1 MSYKN
6 KYNRTKSINK
16 NRINFISFDRTGKNV
31 DYYYPENYKDYEGV
45 YEPTDFYVIRDYDL
59 LKRQLDDIYSYCHDP
74 NFPYLYWNNKLITM
88 GTININTEQMI
99 TYMNKYKGFDIIYN
113 GESNRYLPYC
123 TEYIADL
130 FNSCLMNATN
140 YGGGI
145 LAYRFRYIFHPNLL
159 FITGYD
165 MRKLTWILYKDL
177 MSHMIAY
184 SFVPFVSTESCAV
197 DFIVANGNKIN
208 TGKSK
213 HTTLYHYM
221 NNLPK
226 VLNSDISDIM
236 QLNINPKAKGN
247 NVPLKIR

>member
-1 MSYKN
+1 MRELGIYKEALEN
-6 KYNRTKSINK
+6 IKKYMQSNYFNQFEKEPSIITKSSI
-16 NRINFISFDRTGKNV
+16 
-31 DYYYPENYKDYEGV
+31 YPDL
-45 YEPTDFYVIRDYDL
+45 YV
-59 LKRQLDDIYSYCHDP
+59 
-74 NFPYLYWNNKLITM
+74 
-88 GTININTEQMI
+88 
-99 TYMNKYKGFDIIYN
+99 TYMNKYKGFDIQYN
-113 GESNRYLPYC
+113 KESNRYLPYC

-159 FITGYD
+159 IINGYD